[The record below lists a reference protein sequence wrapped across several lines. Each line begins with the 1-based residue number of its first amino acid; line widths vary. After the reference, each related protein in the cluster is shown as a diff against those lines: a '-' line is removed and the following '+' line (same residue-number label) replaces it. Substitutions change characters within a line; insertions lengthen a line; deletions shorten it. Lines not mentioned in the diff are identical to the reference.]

1 MGECSLEIIFKY
13 SDEPY
18 PEDKLTIIL
27 GTGLPEGEERGLFCP
42 PEGALFTVFSN
53 LVVKSGRDIL
63 T

>member
-13 SDEPY
+13 SNDLY

-27 GTGLPEGEERGLFCP
+27 STGLPEGEELELFCP
-42 PEGALFTVFSN
+42 PEGALLTVFSN
-53 LVVKSGRDIL
+53 LVVRSGRDIL